1 MFYVN
6 PILLK
11 CVFNINF
18 DLAIDRL
25 MQLMAS
31 QIKFILQSKMM
42 AVVPRQ
48 RFKKLLTL
56 MGLVVYFID
65 QQLLKTLNF
74 LNIRSDLHP
83 ESKDIIN
90 SLDVKETIEEIIEDI
105 ETEDR
110 IQLCR
115 ILRLFMMQMIDLHT
129 KLITRSETTFAII
142 DNIIK
147 IGLILYGKVF
157 FS

>member
-11 CVFNINF
+11 CVFNIHF

-129 KLITRSETTFAII
+129 KSITRSETTFAII

>member
-83 ESKDIIN
+83 ESKYIIN